1 MKKTIIYLAVLFSA
15 ILFAIPSGCY
25 YDNEEDLYGT
35 GQPCDTV
42 SVSYSG
48 FVLPLLQ
55 NHCYKCHKP
64 SEPLFSG
71 YVLEGYDA
79 TKAYATS
86 GKISDRTNNVANP
99 MPPLSEGGLLPDCD
113 RQKILAWIRAGAP
126 NN

>member
-1 MKKTIIYLAVLFSA
+1 MKRTIFYLGLALAVLLLVA
-15 ILFAIPSGCY
+15 PAGCY

-35 GQPCDTV
+35 GMPCDTA

-48 FVLPLLQ
+48 FIQPLLQ
-55 NHCYKCHKP
+55 NKCYKCHKA

-79 TKAYATS
+79 TKNYANS
-86 GKISDRTNNVANP
+86 GKIGDRTNNVANP

>member
-1 MKKTIIYLAVLFSA
+1 MKRTFFYLGMAFVAMLLAV
-15 ILFAIPSGCY
+15 PSGCY
-25 YDNEEDLYGT
+25 YDNEEDLYGPVET
-35 GQPCDTV
+35 CDTA

-48 FVLPLLQ
+48 FILPLLQ
-55 NHCYKCHKP
+55 DHCYKCHVET
-64 SEPLFSG
+64 EPLFSG

-79 TKAYATS
+79 TKSYAAS
-86 GKISDRTNNVANP
+86 GKIGERTNNIGNP

>member
-1 MKKTIIYLAVLFSA
+1 MAFGALLLAV
-15 ILFAIPSGCY
+15 PSGCY
-25 YDNEEDLYGT
+25 YDNEEDLYGPVQT
-35 GQPCDTV
+35 CDTA

-48 FVLPLLQ
+48 FILPLMQ
-55 NHCYKCHKP
+55 SHCYKCHKET
-64 SEPLFSG
+64 EPLFSG

-79 TKAYATS
+79 TKTYVTS
-86 GKISDRTNNVANP
+86 GKIGDRTNNVANP